1 MQSWKD
7 REYKYIQGCALS
19 YWLGAAAPAHCQ
31 QYDHMSTPH
40 IGKWATWDMA
50 SRISASRKTLLPFS
64 LILLCNWDAKIASA
78 ISIKPFGTAA
88 KSVLSAYAMA
98 CNITGWPSL
107 LLRTIRCT
115 FTNFRSSYT
124 F

>member
-1 MQSWKD
+1 M
-7 REYKYIQGCALS
+7 S

-40 IGKWATWDMA
+40 IKWATWDMA

-78 ISIKPFGTAA
+78 ISIKPFGTSA

-98 CNITGWPSL
+98 CNIKGWAKR
-107 LLRTIRCT
+107 LLRTTCWT
-115 FTNFRSSYT
+115 FA
-124 F
+124 